1 MATYT
6 QILMSA
12 AALAAV
18 VPMAHSARGSWF
30 SRIAD
35 RFRRSEP
42 KQAVA
47 DPPSIP
53 NDAGWQLIHSENAD
67 SFEAWLLKDQSG
79 LPLGSSEQPSLGSHL
94 LIELFDCDQTSLEKV
109 STVGKAMRD
118 AATATTATS
127 STATTIISSAATS
140 ATSSIIS
147 RGTGAALPKGAIRC
161 ASS

>member
-94 LIELFDCDQTSLEKV
+94 LITQAVLQP
-109 STVGKAMRD
+109 AH
-118 AATATTATS
+118 S
-127 STATTIISSAATS
+127 SEGEMGLREGSGW
-140 ATSSIIS
+140 
-147 RGTGAALPKGAIRC
+147 RTG
-161 ASS
+161 